1 MMGLSFAKPRTA
13 AARNPRRPK
22 PKCRQ
27 FECASPS
34 DEEYWLNTVSSL
46 QRDCRNTN
54 STHLPECRAMTRDPR
69 FKINA
74 RGSMSKK
81 QYLTRPD
88 PKYECRLGD
97 HFRRPG
103 CQALLKT
110 VHPRWVRRT
119 DWV

>member
-1 MMGLSFAKPRTA
+1 MFMGLSLTKPSRTA
-13 AARNPRRPK
+13 SRRRGTV
-22 PKCRQ
+22 CRQ
-27 FECASPS
+27 FECASPK
-34 DEEYWLNTVSSL
+34 DDEYWLNTVSGL
-46 QRDCRNTN
+46 QHDCRNSN
-54 STHLPECRAMTRDPR
+54 STHLPECRAMNKDPR
-69 FKINA
+69 FKKAYVQTFTSN
-74 RGSMSKK
+74 K
-81 QYLTRPD
+81 QYLKKPD